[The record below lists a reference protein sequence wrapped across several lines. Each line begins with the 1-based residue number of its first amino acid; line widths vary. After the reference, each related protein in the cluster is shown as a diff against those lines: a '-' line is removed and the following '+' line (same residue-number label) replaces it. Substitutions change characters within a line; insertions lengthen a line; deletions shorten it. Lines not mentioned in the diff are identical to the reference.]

1 MNIITTTYIVVYT
14 TEVLKEVFMG
24 IKVVTIGGG
33 SSYTPELIEGFIKR
47 YEELPVRELWLV
59 DIEEGREKLEIVGAL
74 ARRMVEEAGVPM
86 EIRLTLDRREALP
99 GADFVT
105 TQLRVG
111 LLEARIK
118 DERIPLS
125 HRVLGQETNGAGG
138 FFKGLRTI
146 PVILEIIGDIEELC
160 PDAWLINF
168 TNPAGMVTEAV
179 FRHTNFKRF
188 IGLCNVPLGMH
199 MGLSQLLGVDSERLR
214 IDFAGLN
221 HMVFG
226 LNFYLDGREIK
237 REAMEALQRP
247 DAHISMANI
256 MAEPW
261 DPDFI
266 KGLNVMPCPYLR
278 YYWKHGD
285 MLEKDLEN
293 FKNSGT
299 RAEVV
304 KGLERELF
312 ELYKNPE
319 LKAKPKQLEERGG
332 AYYSDAACELI
343 SSIYNDR
350 RDIQVVN
357 TLNRGAVTNLP
368 YDSVVEVS
376 SVITKEGPR
385 PLSVGALPEEVIGIV
400 RQIKTF
406 ERLTADAAVGGDRIK
421 ALTALNLN
429 PLIPS
434 DRMGRIILEE
444 MLLSHREYLP
454 NFFKSSI
461 KEEL

>member
-1 MNIITTTYIVVYT
+1 
-14 TEVLKEVFMG
+14 MG

-33 SSYTPELIEGFIKR
+33 SSYTPELIEGFIRR
-47 YEELPVRELWLV
+47 YDELPVSELWLV
-59 DIEEGREKLEIVGAL
+59 DIEEGKEKLDIIGRL
-74 ARRMVEEAGVPM
+74 AKRMVEEAGIPM
-86 EIRLTLDRREALP
+86 KIRLTLNRREALI

-111 LLEARIK
+111 LLDARIK

-125 HRVLGQETNGAGG
+125 HKVLGQETNGAGG
-138 FFKGLRTI
+138 LFKGLRTI
-146 PVILEIIGDIEELC
+146 PVILDIIKDIEELC
-160 PDAWLINF
+160 PEAWLINF
-168 TNPAGMVTEAV
+168 TNPAGMITEAV
-179 FRHTNFKRF
+179 FRHTNFKKF
-188 IGLCNVPLGMH
+188 VGLCNVPLGMH
-199 MGLSQLLGVDSERLR
+199 MGLTELLGVESKRLR

-226 LNFYLDGREIK
+226 LNFYLDGKDIK
-237 REAMEALQRP
+237 AEAMEALQKP

-261 DPDFI
+261 DPEFMR
-266 KGLNVMPCPYLR
+266 GLDVMPCPYLR

-285 MLEKDLEN
+285 MLEKDIKN
-293 FKNSGT
+293 FDANGT

-304 KGLERELF
+304 KRIEDELF
-312 ELYKNPE
+312 NLYKDPN
-319 LKAKPKQLEERGG
+319 LKSKPKQLEERGG

-343 SSIYNDR
+343 SSIYNDKG
-350 RDIQVVN
+350 DIQVVN
-357 TLNRGAVTNLP
+357 TLNKGAIGNLP
-368 YDSVVEVS
+368 YNSAVEVS

-385 PLSVGALPEEVIGIV
+385 PLCVGELPEEIIGIV

-406 ERLTADAAVGGDRIK
+406 ERIASDAAVTGDRTK

-434 DRMGRIILEE
+434 DRIGRIVLEE
-444 MLLSHREYLP
+444 LLEAHKEYLP
-454 NFFKSSI
+454 KFFR
-461 KEEL
+461 

>member
-1 MNIITTTYIVVYT
+1 
-14 TEVLKEVFMG
+14 MG

-59 DIEEGREKLEIVGAL
+59 DIEEGREKLEIIGAL
-74 ARRMVEEAGVPM
+74 ARRMVEKAGVPM
-86 EIRLTLDRREALP
+86 EIRTTLDRREAIP

-111 LLEARIK
+111 LLDARIK

-146 PVILEIIGDIEELC
+146 PVILEIIRDIEELS
-160 PDAWLINF
+160 PHAWLINF
-168 TNPAGMVTEAV
+168 TNPAGMITEAV
-179 FRHTNFKRF
+179 FRHTSFKRF

-199 MGLSQLLGVDSERLR
+199 MGLSQLLDVDPKRLR
-214 IDFAGLN
+214 VDFAGLN

-226 LNFYLDGREIK
+226 LNFYLDGREVK
-237 REAMEALQRP
+237 REAMKALQRT

-266 KGLNVMPCPYLR
+266 KGLDVMPCPYLR

-285 MLEKDLEN
+285 MLEKDLKNFEN
-293 FKNSGT
+293 NGT

-304 KGLERELF
+304 RELEKKLF
-312 ELYKNPE
+312 ELYRDPD
-319 LKAKPKQLEERGG
+319 LKVKPKELEERGG

-350 RDIQVVN
+350 GDIQVVN
-357 TLNRGAVTNLP
+357 TLNRGAVANLP
-368 YDSVVEVS
+368 YDCAVEVS
-376 SVITKEGPR
+376 SVITREGPR
-385 PLSVGALPEEVIGIV
+385 PLNVGELPEEVIGIV

-406 ERLTADAAVGGDRIK
+406 ERLTTDAAVTGNRVK

-434 DRMGRIILEE
+434 DRVGKVIMEE
-444 MLLSHREYLP
+444 MLTSHRKYLSK
-454 NFFKSSI
+454 FFKDLEV

>member
-1 MNIITTTYIVVYT
+1 
-14 TEVLKEVFMG
+14 MG

-47 YEELPVRELWLV
+47 YHELPVRELWLV
-59 DIEEGREKLEIVGAL
+59 DIEEGREKLEVIGAL
-74 ARRMVEEAGVPM
+74 ARRMVEEAGVSM
-86 EIRLTLDRREALP
+86 DIRLTLDRREALV

-111 LLEARIK
+111 LLDARIK

-146 PVILEIIGDIEELC
+146 PVILEIIRDIEELC
-160 PDAWLINF
+160 PQAWLINF
-168 TNPAGMVTEAV
+168 ANPAGMITEAV
-179 FRHTNFKRF
+179 FRHTSFKKF

-199 MGLSQLLGVDSERLR
+199 MGLSQLLDVEPKRLR
-214 IDFAGLN
+214 MDFAGLN

-226 LNFYLDGREIK
+226 LNFYLDGRDIRK
-237 REAMEALQRP
+237 EAMDALQRA
-247 DAHISMANI
+247 DAYISMANI

-266 KGLNVMPCPYLR
+266 RGLDVMPCPYLR
-278 YYWKHGD
+278 YYWKQGD
-285 MLEKDLEN
+285 MLEKDLKN
-293 FKNSGT
+293 FESNGT

-304 KGLERELF
+304 KELEGELF
-312 ELYKNPE
+312 ELYRDPN
-319 LKAKPKQLEERGG
+319 LKTKPKQLEERGG

-357 TLNRGAVTNLP
+357 TLNRGAVANLP
-368 YDSVVEVS
+368 YDCAVEVS
-376 SVITKEGPR
+376 SIITREGPR
-385 PLSVGALPEEVIGIV
+385 PLGVGELPEEVIGIV

-406 ERLTADAAVGGDRIK
+406 ERLTADAAVSGDRTK
-421 ALTALNLN
+421 ALTALNIN

-434 DRMGRIILEE
+434 DRVGRIILEE
-444 MLLSHREYLP
+444 MLISHRKYLP
-454 NFFKSSI
+454 KFFNNSKS
-461 KEEL
+461 KEEV

>member
-1 MNIITTTYIVVYT
+1 
-14 TEVLKEVFMG
+14 MG

-33 SSYTPELIEGFIKR
+33 SSYTPELVEGFIKR
-47 YEELPVRELWLV
+47 YQELPIKELWLV
-59 DIEEGREKLEIVGAL
+59 DIEDGKEKLQIIGDL
-74 ARRMVEEAGVPM
+74 AKRMVKDAGIPM
-86 EIRLTLDRREALP
+86 EIKLSLDRKEALIN
-99 GADFVT
+99 ADFVT

-125 HRVLGQETNGAGG
+125 HEILGQETNGAGG

-146 PVILEIIGDIEELC
+146 PVILEIIRDIENLC
-160 PDAWLINF
+160 PNAWLINF

-179 FRHTNFKRF
+179 FRHTNFKNF

-199 MGLSQLLGVDSERLR
+199 RGMCELLDVKPKRLR

-226 LNFYLDGREIK
+226 LNFYLDGKNIK
-237 REAMEALQRP
+237 KEAMAALQRP
-247 DAHISMANI
+247 DSHISMANI

-285 MLEKDLEN
+285 MLKKDIEN
-293 FKNSGT
+293 FNNNGT
-299 RAEVV
+299 RAEIV
-304 KGLERELF
+304 KKIETKLF
-312 ELYKNPE
+312 ELYKDPK
-319 LKAKPKQLEERGG
+319 LKTKPKQLEERGG

-343 SSIYNDR
+343 ASIFNDKG
-350 RDIQVVN
+350 DIQVVN
-357 TLNRGAVTNLP
+357 TLNKGAITNLP

-376 SVITKEGPR
+376 SVITKEGAR
-385 PLSVGALPEEVIGIV
+385 PLSMGDLPEEIIGIV
-400 RQIKTF
+400 RQIKSF
-406 ERLTADAAVGGDRIK
+406 ERLTADAAVSGNRIK

-429 PLIPS
+429 PLVPS
-434 DRMGRIILEE
+434 DRIGQIVLDE
-444 MLLSHREYLP
+444 MLKSHRKYLP
-454 NFFKSSI
+454 NFFKN
-461 KEEL
+461 

>member
-1 MNIITTTYIVVYT
+1 
-14 TEVLKEVFMG
+14 MG

-47 YEELPVRELWLV
+47 YHELPVRELWLV
-59 DIEEGREKLEIVGAL
+59 DIEEGREKLEVIGAL
-74 ARRMVEEAGVPM
+74 ARRMVEEAGIPM
-86 EIRLTLDRREALP
+86 EIRLTLDRREALV

-146 PVILEIIGDIEELC
+146 PVILEIIEDIEKLC
-160 PDAWLINF
+160 PQAWLINF
-168 TNPAGMVTEAV
+168 TNPAGMITEAV
-179 FRHTNFKRF
+179 LRHTDFKRF

-199 MGLSQLLGVDSERLR
+199 MGLSQLMDVKPERLR
-214 IDFAGLN
+214 MDFAGLN

-226 LNFYLDGREIK
+226 LNFYLDGRDIRKET
-237 REAMEALQRP
+237 MDALQRP

-261 DPDFI
+261 DPDFVR
-266 KGLNVMPCPYLR
+266 GLDVMPCPYLR

-285 MLEKDLEN
+285 MLEKDLRNFEN
-293 FKNSGT
+293 NGT

-304 KGLERELF
+304 KELERELF
-312 ELYKNPE
+312 ELYRDPS
-319 LKAKPKQLEERGG
+319 LKTKPKQLEERGG

-350 RDIQVVN
+350 GDIQVVN
-357 TLNRGAVTNLP
+357 TFNRGAVTNLP
-368 YDSVVEVS
+368 YDCAVEVS

-385 PLSVGALPEEVIGIV
+385 PLSVGELPEEVIGIV

-406 ERLTADAAVGGDRIK
+406 ERLTGDAAVSGDRIK
-421 ALTALNLN
+421 ALTALNIN

-434 DRMGRIILEE
+434 DRVGRIILEE
-444 MLLSHREYLP
+444 MLISHREYLP
-454 NFFKSSI
+454 KFFNPLKT
-461 KEEL
+461 KEEVQ

>member
-1 MNIITTTYIVVYT
+1 
-14 TEVLKEVFMG
+14 MG

-47 YEELPVRELWLV
+47 YHELPVEELWLV
-59 DIEEGREKLEIVGAL
+59 DIEAGREKLEIIGAL
-74 ARRMVEEAGVPM
+74 ARRMVKEAGIPM
-86 EIRLTLDRREALP
+86 EIKLSLDRREALP

-125 HRVLGQETNGAGG
+125 HKILGQETNGAGG

-146 PVILEIIGDIEELC
+146 PVILEIIRDIEELC
-160 PDAWLINF
+160 PNAWLINF
-168 TNPAGMVTEAV
+168 TNPAGMITEAV

-199 MGLSQLLGVDSERLR
+199 MGMSQLLNIKPERLK

-226 LNFYLDGREIK
+226 LNFYLDGKDIK
-237 REAMEALQRP
+237 KEAIEALQRP

-266 KGLNVMPCPYLR
+266 KGLNIMPCPYLR

-293 FKNSGT
+293 FNNNGT
-299 RAEVV
+299 RSEVV
-304 KGLERELF
+304 KRLERELF
-312 ELYKNPE
+312 ELYRDPN
-319 LKAKPKQLEERGG
+319 LKTKPKQLEERGG

-343 SSIYNDR
+343 SSIFNDR

-357 TLNRGAVTNLP
+357 TLNRGAIANLP
-368 YDSVVEVS
+368 YDSAVEIS

-385 PLSVGALPEEVIGIV
+385 PLSVGELPEEIIGIV

-406 ERLTADAAVGGDRIK
+406 ERLTADAAISGCRIK

-434 DRMGRIILEE
+434 DRIGKVVLDE
-444 MLLSHREYLP
+444 MLISHREYLP
-454 NFFKSSI
+454 NFF
-461 KEEL
+461 

>member
-1 MNIITTTYIVVYT
+1 
-14 TEVLKEVFMG
+14 MG

-47 YEELPVRELWLV
+47 YQELPIRELWLV
-59 DIEEGREKLEIVGAL
+59 DIEEGRKKLEIIGDL
-74 ARRMVEEAGVPM
+74 AKRMVKEAGVPM
-86 EIRLTLDRREALP
+86 EIKLSLDRKEALP

-125 HRVLGQETNGAGG
+125 HEILGQETNGAGG

-146 PVILEIIGDIEELC
+146 PVILEIIKDMEALC
-160 PDAWLINF
+160 PNAWLINF

-179 FRHTNFKRF
+179 FRHTNFKKF

-199 MGLSQLLGVDSERLR
+199 MGMSELLDVKPERLR

-226 LNFYLDGREIK
+226 LNFYLDGKDIK
-237 REAMEALQRP
+237 KEAIEALQRP
-247 DAHISMANI
+247 DSHISMANI

-266 KGLNVMPCPYLR
+266 KGLNIMPCPYLR

-285 MLEKDLEN
+285 MLKKDIEN
-293 FKNSGT
+293 FNNNGT

-304 KGLERELF
+304 KKIERELF
-312 ELYKNPE
+312 ELYKDPE
-319 LKAKPKQLEERGG
+319 LKTKPKQLEERGG

-343 SSIYNDR
+343 ASIFNDKG
-350 RDIQVVN
+350 DIQVVN
-357 TLNRGAVTNLP
+357 TLNKGAISNLP
-368 YDSVVEVS
+368 YDSVVEIS

-385 PLSVGALPEEVIGIV
+385 PLSAGNLPEEIIGIV
-400 RQIKTF
+400 RQIKSF
-406 ERLTADAAVGGDRIK
+406 ERLTTDAAVSGSRIK

-429 PLIPS
+429 PLVPS
-434 DRMGRIILEE
+434 DTVGQIVLDE
-444 MLLSHREYLP
+444 MLASHKKYLP
-454 NFFKSSI
+454 NFF
-461 KEEL
+461 

>member
-1 MNIITTTYIVVYT
+1 
-14 TEVLKEVFMG
+14 MG

-47 YEELPVRELWLV
+47 YQELPIRELWLV
-59 DIEEGREKLEIVGAL
+59 DIEEGRKKLEIIGNL
-74 ARRMVEEAGVPM
+74 AKRMVKEAGVPM
-86 EIRLTLDRREALP
+86 EIKLSLDRKEALP

-125 HRVLGQETNGAGG
+125 HEILGQETNGAGG

-146 PVILEIIGDIEELC
+146 PIILEIIKDIEALC

-179 FRHTNFKRF
+179 FRHTNFKKF

-199 MGLSQLLGVDSERLR
+199 MGMSKLLDVKPERLR

-226 LNFYLDGREIK
+226 LNFYLDGKDIK
-237 REAMEALQRP
+237 KEAIEALQRP
-247 DAHISMANI
+247 DSHISMANI

-266 KGLNVMPCPYLR
+266 KGLNIMPCPYLR

-285 MLEKDLEN
+285 MLEKDIEN
-293 FKNSGT
+293 FNNNGT

-304 KGLERELF
+304 KKIEKELF
-312 ELYKNPE
+312 ELYKDPQ
-319 LKAKPKQLEERGG
+319 LKTKPKQLEERGG

-343 SSIYNDR
+343 ASIFNDKG
-350 RDIQVVN
+350 DIQVVN
-357 TLNRGAVTNLP
+357 TLNKGAIANLP
-368 YDSVVEVS
+368 YDSVVEIS

-385 PLSVGALPEEVIGIV
+385 PLSVGNLPEEIIGIV
-400 RQIKTF
+400 RQIKSF
-406 ERLTADAAVGGDRIK
+406 ERLTTDAAVSGSRIK

-429 PLIPS
+429 PLVPS
-434 DRMGRIILEE
+434 DRIGQLVLDE
-444 MLLSHREYLP
+444 MLVSHKKYLP
-454 NFFKSSI
+454 NFFKN
-461 KEEL
+461 